1 MHTPRFSVIIPV
13 HNAERTIAATLQSV
27 RAQSF
32 KDFEIILID
41 DGSTDD
47 SIRAMLPF
55 AGNDERVR
63 MFAKNQEGV
72 SATRNFGAEMARGE
86 LLAFLDAD
94 DSWRVSKLLQ
104 HHRLHEVYQ
113 GLEASFAKIA
123 FRSEREDGTLADP
136 LTYSTVQ
143 SDPLRLD
150 TVPSENPVCTT
161 SNLVI
166 KRETFL
172 QMAGFQLGMSHAED
186 QEFLARFVDEGRRI
200 IGIDHWL
207 VDYRLSPDGLSCD
220 YEAMLAGWRDLAA
233 RYEGR
238 FDMRRSEAI
247 YCRYLAR
254 RILRAG
260 GPAPLARRMA
270 FDGLRADYRG
280 FFSDTRRGGLT
291 LGAAIG
297 SSLLPPTVRT
307 NIFA

>member
-1 MHTPRFSVIIPV
+1 MRTPRFSVIIPV

-32 KDFEIILID
+32 QNFEIILID

-47 SIRAMLPF
+47 SIRKMLPF

-63 MFAKNQEGV
+63 LFAKNQEGV
-72 SATRNFGAEMARGE
+72 SATRNFGAELARGE

-94 DSWRVSKLLQ
+94 DCWRTNKLLQ

-123 FRSEREDGTLADP
+123 FRSERADGTLADP
-136 LTYSTVQ
+136 LTYSTVRH
-143 SDPLRLD
+143 DLLRLD
-150 TVPSENPVCTT
+150 TVLSENPVCTT

-172 QMAGFQLGMSHAED
+172 AMGGFHDGMNHAED
-186 QEFLARFVDEGRRI
+186 QEFLARFVDEGRKI
-200 IGIDHWL
+200 AGMDHWL
-207 VDYRLSPDGLSCD
+207 VDYHLSPDGLSCD
-220 YEAMLAGWRDLAA
+220 YEAMLAGWRELAA
-233 RYEGR
+233 KYEGR

-260 GPAPLARRMA
+260 GPARLARQMA
-270 FDGLRADYRG
+270 FDGLRADYRA

-297 SSLLPPTVRT
+297 SSLLPQGVRASV
-307 NIFA
+307 FA

>member
-13 HNAERTIAATLQSV
+13 HNAERTIVAAVQSV

-41 DGSTDD
+41 DGSSDD
-47 SIRAMLPF
+47 SVRAMLPF
-55 AGNDERVR
+55 AGNDHRVR
-63 MFAKNQEGV
+63 LFSKNQEGV
-72 SATRNFGAEMARGE
+72 SVTRNFGAQLARGE
-86 LLAFLDAD
+86 LIAFLDAD
-94 DSWRVSKLLQ
+94 DCWRPNKLLQ
-104 HHRLHEVYQ
+104 HDRLHGIYQ
-113 GLEASFAKIA
+113 GIEASFAKIA

-143 SDPLRLD
+143 VDPLRLD
-150 TVPSENPVCTT
+150 AVLSENPVCTT
-161 SNLVI
+161 SNMVI

-172 QMAGFQLGMSHAED
+172 AMGGFQDGMNHAED
-186 QEFLARFVDEGRRI
+186 QEFLARFVDQGRKI
-200 IGIDHWL
+200 AGIDQCL

-220 YEAMLAGWRDLAA
+220 YEAMLAGWRKLAA
-233 RYEGR
+233 KYEGR

-260 GPAPLARRMA
+260 GPAPLARQMA

-297 SSLLPPTVRT
+297 SSLLPQAVRT
-307 NIFA
+307 SVFA

>member
-1 MHTPRFSVIIPV
+1 MRTPRFSVIIPV
-13 HNAERTIAATLQSV
+13 HNAERTIAAAVQSA
-27 RAQSF
+27 RAQTF
-32 KDFEIILID
+32 MDFEIILID
-41 DGSTDD
+41 DGSTDG
-47 SIRAMLPF
+47 SIQAMLPF

-63 MFAKNQEGV
+63 MFAKRQEGV
-72 SATRNFGAEMARGE
+72 SATRNFGAEMARGD

-94 DSWRVSKLLQ
+94 DCWRSSKLLQ
-104 HHRLHEVYQ
+104 HSRLHEIYR
-113 GLEASFAKIA
+113 GMEASFAKIA

-143 SDPLRLD
+143 VDPLRLD
-150 TVPSENPVCTT
+150 AVLSENPVCTT

-172 QMAGFQLGMSHAED
+172 AMGGFQDGMNHAED
-186 QEFLARFVDEGRRI
+186 QEFLARFVDEGRKI
-200 IGIDHWL
+200 AGIDQCL

-220 YEAMLAGWRDLAA
+220 YEAMLAGWRELAA
-233 RYEGR
+233 KYEGR

-270 FDGLRADYRG
+270 FDGLRADYRA

-297 SSLLPPTVRT
+297 SSLLPQGMRASV
-307 NIFA
+307 FA

>member
-1 MHTPRFSVIIPV
+1 MRTPRFSVIIPV

-32 KDFEIILID
+32 KDLEIILID

-47 SIRAMLPF
+47 SIRKMLPF
-55 AGNDERVR
+55 AGNDERIR
-63 MFAKNQEGV
+63 LFAKKQEGV
-72 SATRNFGAEMARGE
+72 SATRNFGAELARGE
-86 LLAFLDAD
+86 LIAFLDAD
-94 DSWRVSKLLQ
+94 DCWRTDKLLQ

-113 GLEASFAKIA
+113 GLEASYAKIA
-123 FRSEREDGTLADP
+123 FRSERADGKLADP
-136 LTYSTVQ
+136 LTYSTVHYG
-143 SDPLRLD
+143 SLRLD
-150 TVPSENPVCTT
+150 EVLSENPVCTT

-172 QMAGFQLGMSHAED
+172 QMGGFEDGMNHAED
-186 QEFLARFVDEGRRI
+186 QEFLARFVDEGRKI
-200 IGIDHWL
+200 SGMDEWL

-238 FDMRRSEAI
+238 FDARRSEAI

-260 GPAPLARRMA
+260 GPASLARRMA
-270 FDGLRADYRG
+270 FDGLRADYRA

-297 SSLLPPTVRT
+297 SGLLPQAMRT
-307 NIFA
+307 SVFA